1 MALKFSTGPSS
12 WKRAHITPLLKVDV
26 PKRKRDYRRINIT
39 PVIAYTI
46 EKCRY
51 ITSTST
57 VEQHLSLTQFATRT
71 GRAIQ
76 IHAWVCSTLPTVIS
90 TILRYHEAVQLF
102 AMDFRK
108 VFDSVNHECLSI
120 KRKLIPLNPFII
132 NWYLSFPEKRQQGM
146 IYNSFRGQCAID
158 SDLKVIQNS

>member
-1 MALKFSTGPSS
+1 MIIFLIYVGTRSPSSRDLGKTDVELFAALKENCHWTRWYLFGCGRIKQKFCKIWNLALKFSTGPSS
-12 WKRAHITPLLKVDV
+12 WKIAHITPLLKVDV

-76 IHAWVCSTLPTVIS
+76 IHA
-90 TILRYHEAVQLF
+90 
-102 AMDFRK
+102 
-108 VFDSVNHECLSI
+108 
-120 KRKLIPLNPFII
+120 
-132 NWYLSFPEKRQQGM
+132 
-146 IYNSFRGQCAID
+146 
-158 SDLKVIQNS
+158 